1 MTAERQKNLAEKETL
16 CAKIEELVKNT
27 EMFWKDKYKAM
38 QEIQEQWKAI
48 GMVPKENVAALTER
62 FKAATAAYYAQH
74 KENLKAED
82 ENREANYEKKVAL
95 CMEAEALKES
105 NDWNATSNKLKQ
117 LQESWKAVGPVPKS
131 KSDEIW
137 NRFRTACD
145 SFFEK
150 KRAHFEEMDA
160 SKQKNL
166 ESKTAICEKLESME
180 AAGQGSLDELKA
192 VEAEW
197 KAAGMVPKEAIESIS
212 NRYNTVYNKI
222 LERLAHADSTLAQGL
237 DVIKEKKNAMIEKV
251 RQFAESAR
259 RNGAN
264 LDSAVSKIWTCTR
277 SSAKHAMTSLLA
289 VATSSTFRNRL
300 ARTTCR
306 RSCCSANRPKTCS
319 LT

>member
-1 MTAERQKNLAEKETL
+1 ME
-16 CAKIEELVKNT
+16 
-27 EMFWKDKYKAM
+27 
-38 QEIQEQWKAI
+38 
-48 GMVPKENVAALTER
+48 GH
-62 FKAATAAYYAQH
+62 YYAQH

-212 NRYNTVYNKI
+212 NS
-222 LERLAHADSTLAQGL
+222 EGSD
-237 DVIKEKKNAMIEKV
+237 
-251 RQFAESAR
+251 
-259 RNGAN
+259 
-264 LDSAVSKIWTCTR
+264 
-277 SSAKHAMTSLLA
+277 
-289 VATSSTFRNRL
+289 
-300 ARTTCR
+300 
-306 RSCCSANRPKTCS
+306 
-319 LT
+319 